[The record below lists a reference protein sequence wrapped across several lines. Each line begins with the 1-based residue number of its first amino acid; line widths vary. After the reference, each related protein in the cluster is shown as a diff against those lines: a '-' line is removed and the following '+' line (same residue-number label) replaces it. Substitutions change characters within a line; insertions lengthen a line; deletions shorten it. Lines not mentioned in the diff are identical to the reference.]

1 MPQPLASTHI
11 MPRMSTDHIPRALER
26 RLGPIDA
33 AAIVIANVIGVGI
46 FITPGFIAQAVL
58 NPVTIMGVW
67 VAGGLLAFAGAMAY
81 AELAALR
88 PRSGGEY
95 VYLREAFGSVAAFLT
110 GWTSFIAGFA
120 GAIAA
125 AALGVA
131 QYLGG
136 FVPAAADPTPILAL
150 PLGPISLV
158 VSRRTLVALTA
169 LAGLAFVH
177 IRGLGPGRVVQ
188 NILAGLKVGALTL
201 FVAVG
206 LAWGH
211 GTTAHLSASPASGT
225 TNIALAFLLVMFTYS
240 GWNAASYLAEEIRN
254 PGRNVPRALALGT
267 GVVVL
272 LYLGINFLYLFA
284 LPVEEIVRLASS
296 GQTQVGSLAA
306 ERLLGPTAATLLG
319 GLAVVILLSSL
330 SAMTVAGPRVYY
342 AMARDGVFFR
352 SAAAVHPRFHTP
364 WIAIIA
370 QTVWAGL
377 LVLVNWSDA
386 SAPGGYSPVDLP
398 GYTGFAVLLFSG
410 FAVSAVFVLRWKYP
424 CEPRPFRAWGYPIAP
439 AIFTLAS
446 LAITAFAIGGR
457 QRESLWGLL
466 IMLAGI
472 PLYLI
477 MRWRERGAGATR
489 AAPPA

>member
-1 MPQPLASTHI
+1 MPQLPVSPHI
-11 MPRMSTDHIPRALER
+11 MPRMSSERTPRTLER

-46 FITPGFIAQAVL
+46 FITPGFIAQNVL
-58 NPVTIMGVW
+58 APVAILGVW

-95 VYLREAFGSVAAFLT
+95 VYLREAFGSLAAFLT

-136 FVPAAADPTPILAL
+136 FVPAANDPTPLVSV
-150 PLGPISLV
+150 PLGPLSLV

-169 LAGLAFVH
+169 IVGLAYVH
-177 IRGLGPGRVVQ
+177 IRGLGPGRLVQ
-188 NILAGLKVGALTL
+188 NTLAGLKVGALTL

-206 LAWGH
+206 LTWGH
-211 GTTAHLSASPASGT
+211 GSTAHLSAAQVSGT
-225 TNIALAFLLVMFTYS
+225 TNFALAFLLVMFTYS
-240 GWNAASYLAEEIRN
+240 GWNAASYVAEEIRN
-254 PGRNVPRALALGT
+254 PGRNVPLALALGT
-267 GVVVL
+267 GAVVVI
-272 LYLGINFLYLFA
+272 YLGINFLYLYA
-284 LPVEEIVRLASS
+284 LPVNEIVGLAAN
-296 GQTQVGSLAA
+296 GETQIGNVAA
-306 ERLLGPTAATLLG
+306 ERLLGPFAATLLG

-342 AMARDGVFFR
+342 AMARDGVFFKG
-352 SAAAVHPRFHTP
+352 AAAVHPRFHTP
-364 WIAIIA
+364 WIAIMA
-370 QTVWAGL
+370 QAAWSGL
-377 LVLVNWSDA
+377 LVLTNTSDQLA
-386 SAPGGYSPVDLP
+386 T
-398 GYTGFAVLLFSG
+398 YTGFAVLLFSG
-410 FAVSAVFVLRWKYP
+410 FAVSAVFVLRWRYP
-424 CEPRPFRAWGYPIAP
+424 NEARPFRAWGYPLAP

-446 LAITAFAIGGR
+446 LAITGFAIAGR

-472 PLYLI
+472 PVYLV
-477 MRWRERGAGATR
+477 MRWRDR
-489 AAPPA
+489 AASATEAGPPA